1 MIYYPL
7 STLMAESHVDRSID
21 GPGEFIQTNIV
32 GTSASASCTF
42 RPTRCSVRS
51 VRKGSSPR
59 RRVRAE
65 LALLGQHIFEPELG
79 KFDFDLFDRA
89 IAALGEREIKT
100 IVCTPKAAPPRWLTH
115 AHPEVLRVPEGLVD
129 RYSEAGRVRDSARL
143 LARNDRQR
151 LAAMRTVERIQAS

>member
-89 IAALGEREIKT
+89 IAALGERESRRSCVRQKLR
-100 IVCTPKAAPPRWLTH
+100 PR
-115 AHPEVLRVPEGLVD
+115 
-129 RYSEAGRVRDSARL
+129 AG
-143 LARNDRQR
+143 
-151 LAAMRTVERIQAS
+151 